1 MCSKL
6 IMKTTEGPR
15 ILSDSGQMIY
25 CHFFIL
31 SAYKL
36 LAIKSC
42 IKKSVGSHCA
52 SFQSN
57 NWGLTIKPLSFKSNK
72 V

>member
-6 IMKTTEGPR
+6 TMKTTEGPR

-57 NWGLTIKPLSFKSNK
+57 N
-72 V
+72 

>member
-1 MCSKL
+1 
-6 IMKTTEGPR
+6 MKTTEGPR
-15 ILSDSGQMIY
+15 ILSGFGQMIY

-36 LAIKSC
+36 IVIKSS

-57 NWGLTIKPLSFKSNK
+57 N
-72 V
+72 